1 MGEIGI
7 NPATRHR
14 TVVNFDYEQ
23 IVSNHYESLYR
34 FAFSLAQNEN
44 DASDLAQDTFYTL
57 AAKGHQLR
65 DKSKVKTW
73 LFTTLHRKFLG
84 ARRHN
89 TRFPH
94 CEISDA
100 GDALPTISS
109 KVVDEMD
116 GAIVWESLMM
126 LEDIYRTPLV
136 LFYLDD
142 QSYEEIAEA
151 LEVPIGTVMSRI
163 SRGKGLLRQRLAK
176 PETIS
181 RIVPFDQKQRKSS
194 PHD

>member
-1 MGEIGI
+1 MDL
-7 NPATRHR
+7 
-14 TVVNFDYEQ
+14 DYEQ
-23 IVSNHYESLYR
+23 IVSSHYESLYR
-34 FAFSLAQNEN
+34 FALSLAQNES
-44 DASDLAQDTFYTL
+44 DACDLTQDTFYTL

-94 CEISDA
+94 CEISEADQK
-100 GDALPTISS
+100 LPTISPRI
-109 KVVDEMD
+109 VDEMD

-126 LEDIYRTPLV
+126 LDNIYRAPLV

-142 QSYEEIAEA
+142 QSYEDIAEA
-151 LEVPIGTVMSRI
+151 LDVPIGTVMSRI
-163 SRGKGLLRQRLAK
+163 SRGKGLVRANLTNVGKVQK
-176 PETIS
+176 
-181 RIVPFDQKQRKSS
+181 IVPFEQQPLKKKFSQ
-194 PHD
+194 